1 MLLGPQCPHHIFR
14 TSHDTAALVV
24 ETENRRYHIG
34 SALRCFQGWR
44 TLHLISDPT
53 CCRCGPGTETSSKY
67 QPAGL
72 LLPTVDRRC
81 NTKWGR
87 YPSLLIIPGSQ
98 AASCLG
104 YKQQAGRI
112 PAPSAICA
120 GQSGRFTPWGKH
132 TGLLGIPRVEAVL
145 RNEGLLFHSRLGAQ
159 RTGRIVEVAD
169 LVPLV
174 SGEGDGFRGRSR
186 QWNQPRLCQQRRFQ
200 LWRQFLPT
208 FRRSAQDTQAGCP
221 A

>member
-14 TSHDTAALVV
+14 TSHDATALVV
-24 ETENRRYHIG
+24 EAENRGHHV
-34 SALRCFQGWR
+34 SAGGRFQGWR

-72 LLPTVDRRC
+72 LLPTVDRRR

-120 GQSGRFTPWGKH
+120 GQSGRFTPWGKN
-132 TGLLGIPRVEAVL
+132 TGLLGIPRVETVL

-159 RTGRIVEVAD
+159 RAGRIVEVAD

-174 SGEGDGFRGRSR
+174 SGEGYGVREWS
-186 QWNQPRLCQQRRFQ
+186 C
-200 LWRQFLPT
+200 
-208 FRRSAQDTQAGCP
+208 
-221 A
+221 